1 MNKSNLMDYEVIITK
16 NDKINEKFFL
26 LALSRP
32 ANFYIDPG
40 QFVNIKVEPDSIH
53 PLLRRP
59 FSIFYLDD
67 FEIGILYQIKGEGTK
82 ILSTKKIGSRLKMI
96 GPCGN
101 SFPLDDEIIKNID
114 SLFLIAGGIGIAP
127 LFYYSKKI
135 KEKYEELDII
145 LLYGMKDESFLFPD
159 DFIKYNFSLSYF
171 ALENK
176 IIDDENFYPGYK
188 TKFFRGTVID
198 ILNSDEFNSLLQKY
212 KNPLFALCGPDL
224 MLKAFIQ
231 WNKDKLYE
239 SYLSLESFMGCGF
252 HACLGCAVARSNGGY
267 LYLCEE
273 GAVVYYKDIKL

>member
-114 SLFLIAGGIGIAP
+114 SLFLI
-127 LFYYSKKI
+127 
-135 KEKYEELDII
+135 
-145 LLYGMKDESFLFPD
+145 
-159 DFIKYNFSLSYF
+159 
-171 ALENK
+171 
-176 IIDDENFYPGYK
+176 
-188 TKFFRGTVID
+188 
-198 ILNSDEFNSLLQKY
+198 
-212 KNPLFALCGPDL
+212 
-224 MLKAFIQ
+224 
-231 WNKDKLYE
+231 
-239 SYLSLESFMGCGF
+239 
-252 HACLGCAVARSNGGY
+252 
-267 LYLCEE
+267 
-273 GAVVYYKDIKL
+273 